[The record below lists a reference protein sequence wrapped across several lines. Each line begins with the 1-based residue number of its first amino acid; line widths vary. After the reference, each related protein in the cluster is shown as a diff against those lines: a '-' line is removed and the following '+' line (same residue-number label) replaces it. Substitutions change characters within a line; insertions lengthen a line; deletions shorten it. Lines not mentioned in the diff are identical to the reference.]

1 MPHKEAIMK
10 SLSRIDPA
18 AGRIGAVNTV
28 VPDGNGWAGY
38 NTDYSGALKAL
49 EPHGPLKDKN
59 VLIIGA
65 GGTAK
70 AIGQGV
76 VDQGAILTLTYNR
89 NKEKAQTLA
98 DQLKCKL
105 ISIRDVD
112 QAAVD
117 ILINCSPVGMAP
129 NTNDTP
135 FPARL
140 LKPGMVVFDSVYN
153 PMETR
158 LLKDAEA
165 AGCATVSG
173 VELFVHQ
180 AAGQIELWTGKTAP
194 IGLMRQV
201 VEEKLSSRE

>member
-1 MPHKEAIMK
+1 
-10 SLSRIDPA
+10 
-18 AGRIGAVNTV
+18 
-28 VPDGNGWAGY
+28 NGWAGY
-38 NTDYSGALKAL
+38 NTDCSGALKAL

-70 AIGQGV
+70 AIGQGM
-76 VDQGAILTLTYNR
+76 VDQGTRLTLTYNR
-89 NKEKAQTLA
+89 NKDKAQELA
-98 DQLKCKL
+98 DQLKCNL

-117 ILINCSPVGMAP
+117 IVINCSPVGMAP
-129 NTNDTP
+129 NINDTP

-165 AGCATVSG
+165 AGCTTVSG
-173 VELFVHQ
+173 VELFVYQ
-180 AAGQIELWTGKTAP
+180 AAGQFELWTGKAAP
-194 IGLMRQV
+194 IDLMRQV
-201 VEEKLSSRE
+201 VEEKLSPQE